1 MIIYI
6 MMNAL
11 FYDLLFIIILF
22 ESLRI
27 ILLIYDKIYYLYM
40 RIKNLRKSIQN
51 ICIEAIYKI

>member
-1 MIIYI
+1 MMIYI

>member
-51 ICIEAIYKI
+51 IYIEAIYKI